1 MINSLASFKDTFVAL
16 VYLLSAVMFIIG
28 IKRLAN
34 PKTAVK
40 GNRLGAWGMLVAMV
54 AATLD
59 FGIDIDGLSVITIT
73 AQYWYVIVI
82 ALVLGTIVGVI
93 SGLKVQMTGMPQLVA
108 LLNGFGGLSSLLVAG
123 VYLQQQPDMTTL
135 SAVTL
140 IATFL
145 SGLIGAITL
154 TGSYLAYGKLQGLK
168 WIPDQPVRFVGDL
181 MIKLLGIAVLIGLG
195 IFFVINPSSPLY
207 VWIVIGGFL
216 LGILLVIGI
225 GGADMPVVIAL
236 LNSYSGLAAA
246 ATGFV
251 LNNLLLIITGSLVG
265 ASGIILSAIMTKAMN
280 RSLLNV
286 LFGGFGQI
294 SAPTSKE
301 DIYAGKV
308 KQTSADEVA
317 MILQSCQRVVIVP
330 GFGMA
335 VARASSAV
343 KQLSDALEKNG
354 IEVVF
359 GIHPVAGR
367 MPGHMNVLL
376 AEESI
381 AYEKMLDLDTVNPT
395 FSTTDLV
402 LVIGANDV
410 VNPLARDPKSPIAG
424 MPILNVDEART
435 CVVIK
440 RSLGSGFAG
449 LANPLFTL
457 STTLMLFNDAK
468 KALEG
473 IVKSYKELG

>member
-1 MINSLASFKDTFVAL
+1 
-16 VYLLSAVMFIIG
+16 
-28 IKRLAN
+28 
-34 PKTAVK
+34 
-40 GNRLGAWGMLVAMV
+40 
-54 AATLD
+54 
-59 FGIDIDGLSVITIT
+59 
-73 AQYWYVIVI
+73 
-82 ALVLGTIVGVI
+82 
-93 SGLKVQMTGMPQLVA
+93 
-108 LLNGFGGLSSLLVAG
+108 
-123 VYLQQQPDMTTL
+123 
-135 SAVTL
+135 
-140 IATFL
+140 
-145 SGLIGAITL
+145 
-154 TGSYLAYGKLQGLK
+154 
-168 WIPDQPVRFVGDL
+168 
-181 MIKLLGIAVLIGLG
+181 
-195 IFFVINPSSPLY
+195 
-207 VWIVIGGFL
+207 
-216 LGILLVIGI
+216 
-225 GGADMPVVIAL
+225 
-236 LNSYSGLAAA
+236 
-246 ATGFV
+246 
-251 LNNLLLIITGSLVG
+251 
-265 ASGIILSAIMTKAMN
+265 MTKAMN

>member
-1 MINSLASFKDTFVAL
+1 MINLASFKETFVAL
-16 VYLLSAVMFIIG
+16 VYLLSAVMFILG
-28 IKRLAN
+28 IKQLSN
-34 PKTAVK
+34 PKTAVS
-40 GNRLGAWGMLVAMV
+40 GNRLGALGMVVAMIGAV
-54 AATLD
+54 LD
-59 FGIDIDGLSVITIT
+59 FGVQIDANAQIFIT
-73 AQYWYVIVI
+73 ASYWYVIII
-82 ALVLGTIVGVI
+82 ALVLGTIIGAI
-93 SGLKVQMTGMPQLVA
+93 SGLKIAMTGMPQMVA
-108 LLNGFGGLSSLLVAG
+108 LLNGFGGFSSLLIAG
-123 VYLQQQPDMTTL
+123 VYLTQQLPIFNLDTV
-135 SAVTL
+135 AL
-140 IATFL
+140 IATVF
-145 SGLIGAITL
+145 SGLIGAVTL

-168 WIPDQPVRFVGDL
+168 WIPDQPVRFKGDL
-181 MIKLLGIAVLIGLG
+181 VIKILSLVAFVALGTY
-195 IFFVINPSSPLY
+195 FVFEPSTPLY
-207 VWIVIGGFL
+207 VGLVIGGFL

-236 LNSYSGLAAA
+236 LNSYSGLAAT

-286 LFGGFGQI
+286 LFGGFGKVVANA
-294 SAPTSKE
+294 SSNDMYE
-301 DIYAGKV
+301 GKV
-308 KQTSADEVA
+308 KQTTSEEVA
-317 MILQSCQRVVIVP
+317 MILQACHRVVIVP

-343 KQLSDALEKNG
+343 KQLCDALEKNG

-376 AEESI
+376 AEENI
-381 AYEKMLDLDTVNPT
+381 AYEKMIDLETINPT
-395 FSTTDLV
+395 FNVTDLV

-410 VNPLARDPKSPIAG
+410 VNPLARDPKSAIAG

-449 LANPLFTL
+449 LANPLFTFP
-457 STTLMLFNDAK
+457 STLMLLNDAK
-468 KALEG
+468 KAIEG